1 MDGMIQAAGAVARVV
16 LIGAG
21 AAALLA
27 GTATATTHRPS
38 ATLVLRVDAGIGG
51 VRVGERQQDVLA
63 ALGSGVARPGA
74 DGLGS
79 CSGGVCRAY
88 RVASAIVAVDFLGCG
103 RIVTLICSHSRTV
116 SAVGT
121 RSSTLIVNGHRVSTG
136 FVVLRGDLPGWRA
149 LRCIGQ
155 PTSWMLVHS
164 RSRAGPTTTLL
175 FVRDRFSQAWV
186 TTASPPNGCAMASL
200 R

>member
-1 MDGMIQAAGAVARVV
+1 MRPTLHVAGVVSRVV

-21 AAALLA
+21 APTLIA
-27 GTATATTHRPS
+27 GTATAATDRPIL
-38 ATLVLRVDAGIGG
+38 TLVLRVDAGIGG
-51 VRVGERQQDVLA
+51 VRVGERQEDVA
-63 ALGSGVARPGA
+63 ATLGSGAARPTA

-121 RSSTLIVNGHRVSTG
+121 RSSTLMVNGNRVSVG
-136 FVVLRGDLPGWRA
+136 FSVLRRELPGWRV
-149 LRCIGQ
+149 LRCVGQ
-155 PTSWMLVHS
+155 PPSWMLVHS

-175 FVRDRFSQAWV
+175 FVHDRFSQAWV
-186 TTASPPNGCAMASL
+186 TTASPPNGCATATPL
-200 R
+200 